1 MSVQPRQASGDLFPT
16 DVPIPASQLIG
27 RVDDV
32 RDVTIALLNATNLV
46 MAGPRRT
53 GKTSVCE
60 AALTRCRRRGCYATR
75 LDLFRIADASE
86 LAEALALGVIANRSA
101 THRIIRRAR
110 ELGRAAL
117 SATQASAML
126 KLQRQLGDAVE
137 LAITPGWASQ
147 DPVHALDLALELP
160 ERVAVADGKRLVLFF
175 DEFQELAS
183 ERRPYGDPDAVTN
196 RMRAIFQRSTSVSF
210 LFAGSLEHV
219 MRDLFAPQQRA
230 FSGFGSFHT
239 LRPILPSDWR
249 EGLTE
254 RFAADDCTVAP
265 AALERLVTLGA
276 GHPRATMRIAQQAH
290 LVSVQLAQ
298 RTIDLDIVEL
308 GYQSALNGDR
318 PTMEQTVEQIRRL
331 HKNALL
337 VARAVA
343 MGQSPPRRLAPA
355 IRDRTLKRLEHA
367 GLLEHPA
374 RGDWRIVNPLL
385 AEYLRALDPYT

>member
-1 MSVQPRQASGDLFPT
+1 MSDARQASGDLFPT
-16 DVPIPASQLIG
+16 DVPIPASQMIG
-27 RVDDV
+27 RADDI
-32 RDVTIALLNATNLV
+32 RDVTAGLLGATNLV

-60 AALTRCRRRGCYATR
+60 AALNRCRRRGCYVVR
-75 LDLFRIADASE
+75 LDLFRIADAAE
-86 LAEALALGVIANRSA
+86 FAEALALGAIANRSA
-101 THRIIRRAR
+101 IHRIVRRAR

-117 SATQASAML
+117 SATQASAVL
-126 KLQRQLGDAVE
+126 TLQRQLGEGVE
-137 LAITPGWASQ
+137 LALTPGWAAR
-147 DPVHALDLALELP
+147 DPVRALDLALELP
-160 ERVAVADGKRLVLFF
+160 ERIAVADGRRLVLFF
-175 DEFQELAS
+175 DEFQELAG
-183 ERRPYGDPDAVTN
+183 ERRPYGDPDALTK
-196 RMRAIFQRSTSVSF
+196 RMRAIFQRSTSVNF

-239 LRPILPSDWR
+239 LRPIPPSDWR

-254 RFAADDCTVAP
+254 RFAADDCTVDP
-265 AALERLVTLGA
+265 AALDRLVELGA
-276 GHPRATMRIAQQAH
+276 GHPRATMRVAQQTH

-298 RTIDLDIVEL
+298 RTIDLDMVAL
-308 GYQSALNGDR
+308 GHQAALHGDL

-343 MGQSPPRRLAPA
+343 AGQSPPRRLAPA
-355 IRDRTLKRLEHA
+355 IRDRVLKRLEHA
-367 GLLEHPA
+367 GLIEHRG

-385 AEYLRALDPYT
+385 AEYLRTLDPLG